1 MSKFNDILTN
11 TGDNLIR
18 KRAENVSNET
28 KEVFE
33 DERRNIEKR
42 IRTIKNEII
51 SMEDLSV
58 RSTQSLIVGENL
70 NTKDWVKK
78 RIDYELEL
86 RNLNVELDTVKKL
99 IREYFEE
106 ATVDESSPIGKVL
119 DELK

>member
-1 MSKFNDILTN
+1 MAKFNEILTN
-11 TGDNLIR
+11 TGDNLIK

-33 DERRNIEKR
+33 DEKRSIEKK
-42 IRTIKNEII
+42 IRSIKNEII

-86 RNLNVELDTVKKL
+86 RDLNVELETVNKL
-99 IREYFEE
+99 LAEYF
-106 ATVDESSPIGKVL
+106 D
-119 DELK
+119 